1 MKRLV
6 TGSSAPKV
14 VSFLLALSLGWGF
27 RGLAFGR
34 APQAS
39 AKGIEGDWQG
49 TLKPG
54 GAELR
59 LALHIAK
66 ADDGSYKA
74 TMDSID
80 QGANGISV
88 TSMSL
93 KDSKLTF
100 TVDSVRGS
108 YEGTVSADGT
118 AISGTWSQGG
128 QSLPLDFKRATAPIK
143 TEHKPAKPSDIDGA
157 WLGTVEAGAIKLR
170 VVFHITNT
178 EDGLM
183 ATLDSPDPGRK
194 RDSGDVRETR
204 WSVAQDRDE
213 GDRRNMDSRR
223 RHYAPCP
230 QARERCGGTG
240 AAPAAKSGEAVPLP

>member
-213 GDRRNMDSRR
+213 GDRRLVRW
-223 RHYAPCP
+223 HH
-230 QARERCGGTG
+230 
-240 AAPAAKSGEAVPLP
+240 